1 MKISYYKIKRR
12 NFSYFYRIME
22 ENIRF
27 FEVVEELKSRGVL
40 SDYIQLAG
48 VLETNKAGVS
58 DLTNGRKKLSIDNIR
73 RMKLSYPFIN
83 VEYIIMGSGSM
94 VIDEKAENNSF
105 LNDSSNIYL
114 IEKVAKQAEEIG
126 MLKQQIEQ
134 LKEKNTDAAGAICAN
149 VG

>member
-58 DLTNGRKKLSIDNIR
+58 DLKNGRKKLSIDNIR

-105 LNDSSNIYL
+105 FCLLAPKS
-114 IEKVAKQAEEIG
+114 
-126 MLKQQIEQ
+126 
-134 LKEKNTDAAGAICAN
+134 TDFCFSRK
-149 VG
+149 

>member
-40 SDYIQLAG
+40 SDYIQLAR

-58 DLTNGRKKLSIDNIR
+58 DLKNGRKKLSIDNIR

-94 VIDEKAENNSF
+94 VIDEKTENTSF

>member
-1 MKISYYKIKRR
+1 
-12 NFSYFYRIME
+12 ME

-27 FEVVEELKSRGVL
+27 FEIVEELKSRGVL
-40 SDYIQLAG
+40 SDYIQLAE
-48 VLETNKAGVS
+48 VLDTNKAGVS
-58 DLTNGRKKLSIDNIR
+58 DLKNGRKKLSIDNIR
-73 RMKLSYPFIN
+73 RMKLSYPYIN
-83 VEYIIMGSGSM
+83 VEYIIMGSGNM
-94 VIDEKAENNSF
+94 MADEQAENKSF

-134 LKEKNTDAAGAICAN
+134 FKEKNTDAAGAICAN

>member
-1 MKISYYKIKRR
+1 MKISYCKIKRR

-27 FEVVEELKSRGVL
+27 FEVVEELKNRGVL

-58 DLTNGRKKLSIDNIR
+58 DLKNGRKKLSIDNIR

>member
-58 DLTNGRKKLSIDNIR
+58 DLKNGRKKLSIDNIR

>member
-58 DLTNGRKKLSIDNIR
+58 DLKNGRKKLSIDNIR

-94 VIDEKAENNSF
+94 VIDEKTENTSF